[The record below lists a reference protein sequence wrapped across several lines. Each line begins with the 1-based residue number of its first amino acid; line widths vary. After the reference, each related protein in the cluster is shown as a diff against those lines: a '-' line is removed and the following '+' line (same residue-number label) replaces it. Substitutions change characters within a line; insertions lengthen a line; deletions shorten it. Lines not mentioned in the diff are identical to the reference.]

1 MGIRAV
7 PTTRPPAVLAG
18 TDGGGAAV
26 AGGLPGTIGGGNH
39 AHPIPPASNRW
50 PRDFLETGF
59 VHRILYT
66 GFGFFFV
73 RGTLLAEKFTQ

>member
-26 AGGLPGTIGGGNH
+26 PGGLPGTIGGGNR
-39 AHPIPPASNRW
+39 AHPIRPASNRLL
-50 PRDFLETGF
+50 RRG
-59 VHRILYT
+59 VILGRT
-66 GFGFFFV
+66 GFGTQDLAFF
-73 RGTLLAEKFTQ
+73 L